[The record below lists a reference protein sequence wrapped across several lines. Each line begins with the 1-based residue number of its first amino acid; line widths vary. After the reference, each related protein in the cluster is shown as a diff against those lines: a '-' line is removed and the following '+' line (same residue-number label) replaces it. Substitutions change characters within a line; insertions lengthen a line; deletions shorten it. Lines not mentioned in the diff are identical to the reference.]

1 MNIQQQLIEYK
12 EEKVSIIEQIL
23 REHGLTLDELL
34 SFDPDKKQSIL
45 DKLSTENHYQLQ
57 QELAILQK
65 EGQQ

>member
-12 EEKVSIIEQIL
+12 DEKVSIIEQIL

>member
-12 EEKVSIIEQIL
+12 DEKVSIIEQIL

-65 EGQQ
+65 EGQ